1 MNDASTGTGTG
12 TAAVETIGLGKNYGQ
27 VRALKSVDLT
37 IAPGEYFVLLGPSG
51 GGKTTL
57 LRLIG
62 GFIRPTAGRVLLN
75 GRDVSHLPPD
85 KRSTSM
91 VFQSYALFPH
101 MTVAQN
107 VGYGLRLRKRPRDEI
122 EAEVEAMLD
131 LVGLAGYGGRRT
143 FELSGGQQQR
153 VQLARALILKSDI
166 LLLDEPLAA
175 LDAQLRKDMCFELK
189 HLQEKVGITFIH
201 VTHNQEEAMAVA
213 DRIAVV
219 AGGDLV
225 ETAGVR
231 DIYEHPQRRFTAGFV
246 GERNIF
252 DGTLASVSDGIATVQ
267 VGERTIAAAIGS
279 VAPPP
284 VGGPVSVSIRSESL
298 ELLDAPPDTSATG
311 LHALEG
317 TYVEGAY
324 LGLVTRH
331 VVRLASGQEIGVRA
345 VTARRSAANPTP
357 GQTVY
362 VAWRPA
368 DAALHVA

>member
-1 MNDASTGTGTG
+1 MDDAVTGTGTI
-12 TAAVETIGLGKNYGQ
+12 AVETIGLGRNYGA
-27 VRALKSVDLT
+27 VRALKSVNLK

-62 GFIRPTAGRVLLN
+62 GFIRPTAGKVLLN

-122 EAEVEAMLD
+122 ETEVKAMLD
-131 LVGLAGYGGRRT
+131 MVGLSGYGGRRT

-231 DIYEHPQRRFTAGFV
+231 DIYERPERRFTAGFV

-252 DGTLASVSDGIATVQ
+252 DGTLDSVSDGIAEVQ
-267 VGERTIAAAIGS
+267 VEGQTIAAAVGS
-279 VAPPP
+279 ATPP
-284 VGGPVSVSIRSESL
+284 VVGSPVSVSIRSESL
-298 ELLDAPPDTSATG
+298 ELLAAAPDTSANG
-311 LHALEG
+311 LQAVYG
-317 TYVEGAY
+317 TYVEATY

-331 VVRLASGQEIGVRA
+331 LVRLPSGQEICVRA
-345 VTARRSAANPTP
+345 VSAGGSVEHLAQ
-357 GQTVY
+357 GRTVY
-362 VAWRPA
+362 IAWRPA